1 MPPETAVR
9 GGERPLESAGRKWSK
24 VFSADTRNFH
34 KNQAVKF
41 QNLRSKMLKK
51 DAKIF
56 GYSEKSCTFVT
67 PKLEQNAPNQLSF
80 NKLGEN
86 KETLKHLEN
95 VTA

>member
-1 MPPETAVR
+1 
-9 GGERPLESAGRKWSK
+9 
-24 VFSADTRNFH
+24 
-34 KNQAVKF
+34 
-41 QNLRSKMLKK
+41 MLKK

-80 NKLGEN
+80 NKLGKN